1 MFSKLIG
8 KVRIYTFFLTVLVC
22 GACQQQLQP
31 NLQQQRSKQ
40 GMAVSAHP
48 LASAAGLTL
57 LQQGGNA
64 VDAAAATALAISVVE
79 PFSAGIGGGAGLLLR
94 RGGGGR
100 GRGAWVGRAR
110 RRGFCAAAA
119 GRNGDC
125 ASAGFPGTSSE
136 KGRAGYVPRQAR
148 QGAQKGKSGR
158 AFGGGDSG
166 HCCWTL
172 YGAPRV
178 W

>member
-8 KVRIYTFFLTVLVC
+8 KVRIYTFCLTVLVC

-48 LASAAGLTL
+48 LASAAGLAL

-79 PFSAGIGGGAGLLLR
+79 PFSAGIGGGGFLLL
-94 RGGGGR
+94 GGGGKGGGAALGLR
-100 GRGAWVGRAR
+100 GR
-110 RRGFCAAAA
+110 
-119 GRNGDC
+119 
-125 ASAGFPGTSSE
+125 
-136 KGRAGYVPRQAR
+136 
-148 QGAQKGKSGR
+148 
-158 AFGGGDSG
+158 
-166 HCCWTL
+166 
-172 YGAPRV
+172 
-178 W
+178 